1 MPVETPTNAILG
13 HPPIAFTSVA
23 FAAVALATALTAV
36 SSPAT
41 AQTAPRTFTVTTASE
56 LRTVL
61 RSTARAGDTVLLA
74 PGQYGAVNLDNMR
87 HSGGYVT
94 VRSADPGNR
103 AQFGQLLMRGSSGVS
118 ISGIDVQSTLSP
130 VISLSGSN
138 LRLAGNRIRG
148 GTINQDPWDDWQ
160 AGMHVRTADTVV
172 LINNDFQDLRVAL
185 FIQNTQGLTLRH
197 NNFIHLREGV
207 NVASVTGADISNNLF
222 HSFKPNFGIGEHPDA
237 IQFWNRGETIAS
249 SDVKIRN
256 NFLSLGTRGAIHGIF
271 LGTENPALPY
281 SRFEIS
287 GNIYYGSAL
296 HGISLAAVNDTR
308 VFNNTVVASPWA
320 DRNNS
325 RWRSPDGLEGGALTP
340 HIRMGIGTGIQV
352 FRNITTHLSSAGAG
366 RSHFDN
372 IDVWDAQFRVGEPY
386 TNVFEARPTA
396 DLPALSEF
404 IPRPG
409 SVAAS
414 RGLGVTAVPS
424 VGVRSLHPETALT
437 AGLN

>member
-1 MPVETPTNAILG
+1 MPVATPPTAVVSR
-13 HPPIAFTSVA
+13 PQIAFTSIA
-23 FAAVALATALTAV
+23 FAAVTFAAGALAA

-41 AQTAPRTFTVTTASE
+41 AQAAPRTFTVTTASE

-74 PGQYGAVNLDNMR
+74 PGQYGAVNLDSMR
-87 HSGGYVT
+87 HSGGYVN
-94 VRSADPGNR
+94 VRSADPDNR
-103 AQFGQLLMRGSSGVS
+103 AQFGQILMRRSSGVS
-118 ISGIDVQSTLSP
+118 ISGIDVQSTSSP
-130 VISLSGSN
+130 VILLSGSN
-138 LRLAGNRIRG
+138 LRFAGNRIRG
-148 GTINQDPWDDWQ
+148 GTTNQDPWDDWQ
-160 AGMHVRTADTVV
+160 AGVHVRTADNVV
-172 LINNDFQDLRVAL
+172 LLNNDFQDLRVAL
-185 FIQNTQGLTLRH
+185 YIQNTRGLTLRH

-249 SDVKIRN
+249 SDVRIRN

-296 HGISLAAVNDTR
+296 HGISLAAINNSR

-325 RWRSPDGLEGGALTP
+325 HWRSPDGLEGGALTP
-340 HIRMGIGTGIQV
+340 HIRMGSGTGIQV
-352 FRNITTHLSSAGAG
+352 YRNITTHLSSGGPG
-366 RSHFDN
+366 RSQFDN
-372 IDVWDAQFRVGEPY
+372 IDLWDAQFRVGEPY

-396 DLPALSEF
+396 ELPAISAF

-414 RGLGVTAVPS
+414 RGLGVSAAPS